1 MKQTCIARNN
11 EDVTSLLGQCERIMG
26 VMRSNPDAD
35 HIYTNTHM
43 NTVTGLDVLT
53 SPTNVE
59 IHAGTNAPY
68 TISITPDASRSI
80 DEIVVSAINSAAP
93 QGSDSSTPQPD
104 KGFRG

>member
-1 MKQTCIARNN
+1 MKQICIVRNT

-43 NTVTGLDVLT
+43 ETVTGLDVLS

-59 IHAGTNAPY
+59 IHAGSNTPY
-68 TISITPDASRSI
+68 TIAITPDASRSI
-80 DEIVVSAINSAAP
+80 DDIVTAAMNAAAS
-93 QGSDSSTPQPD
+93 QGSDPSTPQPN
-104 KGFRG
+104 KGLRG